1 MSIRQG
7 NKLIAG
13 LPDISTKADK
23 ETTYTKEEVDNLI
36 NNASPNIQGGEYID
50 VIEPKGDTLYE
61 YDIFDLVLSQY
72 NMTTCHNIILK
83 TNTFDYTGISMTD
96 FISIKES
103 RSGDLYGQKLPESFE
118 QYLIPA
124 YKQDGSQY
132 TVNDIIT
139 QEYFDALNST
149 FDTPFESVSE
159 MLSYASY
166 DNADSNALV
175 YILKFEQEGTS
186 FLIATYPDKNGD
198 YIHLVAG
205 MYDITPIN
213 IIEQEA
219 SNALIVD
226 LNDKALEIIENAGSD
241 ISTNGW
247 NIFDHKFSDHL
258 LNDPS
263 WVRSDTYSWQDG
275 GIYFTA
281 YEELEKEN
289 SDRVEDVVS
298 TETWYAFYHELDD
311 DFLSAYENVYETV
324 YTNKEQPEFGDD
336 FVVITGDEESGYVF
350 TDYPYTCSSF
360 NEETQTIGLYC
371 KAKDEDFTMAS
382 TYTYAPERNIVITSE
397 TKGNTSSDTIGD
409 VTITYYKSVNG
420 LKICLPDQ
428 SDAIEQLYDN
438 TGVAWYY
445 IIDTENKRFKL
456 PRSKWNFVG
465 SRGNVGDYVDETL
478 PNITG
483 NFRTA
488 EFGWNPTGA
497 FQRDN
502 TEATCPAQGSGS
514 NLDWL
519 SFNASR
525 SSSTYQDNAP
535 VQQRATEMYLYFFMG
550 DTLRDA
556 RIIDVNAVVE
566 NQASV
571 TNELDTLKNLLAN
584 IDYVVES
591 KLPTD
596 EDPSWYRVYKSGWV
610 EQGGTITHTDSQ
622 SISQTINLIKPM
634 LNNYY
639 SLNCISGSETS
650 NDVARATGFYNKTT
664 SSFGFTAFRHNDWG
678 SISTLFI
685 WEVKG
690 QGAQ

>member
-428 SDAIEQLYDN
+428 SDAIEQLYAN

-456 PRSKWNFVG
+456 PRKVSETLDLNTVAVVGNGNDIYWSFSKTTQNNKTLAVSAHSLG
-465 SRGNVGDYVDETL
+465 VDGVIYQIDSGANVGLTTD
-478 PNITG
+478 
-483 NFRTA
+483 
-488 EFGWNPTGA
+488 PTKSGMIA
-497 FQRDN
+497 DLSSIGYKEV
-502 TEATCPAQGSGS
+502 TEQT
-514 NLDWL
+514 
-519 SFNASR
+519 
-525 SSSTYQDNAP
+525 
-535 VQQRATEMYLYFFMG
+535 YLYFFMG

-566 NQASV
+566 NQTTV
-571 TNELDTLKNLLAN
+571 TNELDALKNLLAS

-591 KLPTD
+591 KVATD
-596 EDPSWYRVYKSGWV
+596 EDPTWYRVYKSGWV
-610 EQGGTITHTDSQ
+610 EQGG
-622 SISQTINLIKPM
+622 ISVEVSAAYLTINLLK
-634 LNNYY
+634 NYSSTNY
-639 SLNCISGSETS
+639 SLVTTAKHDGT
-650 NDVARATGFYNKTT
+650 DVAYDSHVGGVTT
-664 SSFGFTAFRHNDWG
+664 SSFNIYSKEAVAHPVY
-678 SISTLFI
+678 
-685 WEVKG
+685 WEAKG